1 MEHSEVKAELAA
13 NGHDDP
19 GGSSRVY
26 EEPLNRG
33 RQFIYAFARSLVV
46 LSIVVAFV
54 YASRLC
60 VIIAPVVVIA
70 IVKENRSND
79 SGIG

>member
-1 MEHSEVKAELAA
+1 MTIQEVE
-13 NGHDDP
+13 
-19 GGSSRVY
+19 RMY
-26 EEPLNRG
+26 EEPPTRG

-46 LSIVVAFV
+46 LSIAVAFV
-54 YASRLC
+54 CASRLC
-60 VIIAPVVVIA
+60 FTIAPVVVIA